1 MSGKWSKILVVDDLA
16 DWRTTLSGLLT
27 DEGYQVQ
34 VADSSADALKAFE
47 TDRFDLA
54 VLDIRLNER
63 DADNTEGLELA
74 AKIKERWP
82 NVQVI
87 LITGYGT
94 QAIMRQALEANEK
107 GERLVADYIP
117 KTQTEDLVKTVR
129 KVLKE

>member
-1 MSGKWSKILVVDDLA
+1 MSSKWSKILVVDDLA

-34 VADSSADALKAFE
+34 VADSSAGALKAFE

-63 DADNTEGLELA
+63 DEGNTEGLELA

-94 QAIMRQALEANEK
+94 QAIMRQALEANDK
-107 GERLVADYIP
+107 GQRLVADYIP

>member
-1 MSGKWSKILVVDDLA
+1 MSSKWSKILVVDDLA

-63 DADNTEGLELA
+63 DEGNTEGLELA

-82 NVQVI
+82 NVKVI

-94 QAIMRQALEANEK
+94 QEIMRQALEANEK
-107 GERLVADYIP
+107 GQRLVADYIP